1 MAEKVEIILEAE
13 DNASGKIENV
23 GDALGTLSS
32 TAMKENLLDLKEAGI
47 GAFNAIGD
55 AVGELSKLAAEDE
68 LVAMRLNAQLK
79 ALGETANV
87 SEDDIN
93 DLADQLSKISGFDDE
108 ALVEGQTTLLRF
120 GSLSKEQFQQATEA
134 AADLAAMTGMDLV
147 SAFQQVGIAL
157 DNPEQGF
164 GRLKRQIGDMTD
176 AQREAIDAALAM
188 GDTATAQ
195 GIILDALAGKVDGA
209 AEAYGETFTGKVGK
223 AQTVVDN
230 FKSSIGE
237 LVNSNLPQWLVT
249 TGVAAGEANNLLGP
263 VVSNLADLSLVLIA
277 IKKGGAFAGI
287 TGGLVGL
294 KGALAGAGALI
305 AGITAPV
312 WLLIGAIVALGVTI
326 AVFGEQAWSNLKR
339 IAGLISALFDELK
352 KRFILFGFNLVDGL
366 IEGFQGNWDKFKN
379 VVGNAISGM
388 VDFIK
393 RLLGI
398 ASPSK
403 LFADEIGKPMAQGVQ
418 MGWGQ
423 QLGGASGAI
432 GKTLT
437 PSGGMGG
444 RGGATT
450 VVLQYAPA
458 VSMASRAEAET
469 VIVPYIN
476 TALRQLRK

>member
-32 TAMKENLLDLKEAGI
+32 TAMKENLMDLKKAAS
-47 GAFNAIGD
+47 GAFSAIGNT
-55 AVGELSKLAAEDE
+55 VGELSKLAAEDE
-68 LVAMRLNAQLK
+68 LVAMRLDAQLA
-79 ALGETANV
+79 ALGDTASV
-87 SEDDIN
+87 TESDIT

-108 ALVEGQTTLLRF
+108 ALVQGQTTLLRF
-120 GSLSKEQFQQATEA
+120 GTLSKEQFQQATEA

-164 GRLKRQIGDMTD
+164 GRLKRQVGDLTD

-188 GDTATAQ
+188 GDTAAAQ
-195 GIILDALAGKVDGA
+195 GIILDALSQKVGGA

-223 AQTVVDN
+223 AQTAVDN
-230 FKSSIGE
+230 FKSSVGE
-237 LVNSNLPQWLVT
+237 LINSNLPQWMVT
-249 TGVAAGEANNLLGP
+249 TGIAAQETGDSLGP
-263 VVSNLADLSLVLIA
+263 VVDGLADLVIVSGPLVKGGLLAGIGTA
-277 IKKGGAFAGI
+277 IKGA
-287 TGGLVGL
+287 LVGL
-294 KGALAGAGALI
+294 GGIIG
-305 AGITAPV
+305 GITAPV
-312 WLLIGAIVALGVTI
+312 WLLIAAIVALGVVI
-326 AVFGEQAWSNLKR
+326 AVFWDEALANFKR
-339 IAGLISALFDELK
+339 IAGLIGGIFDELK

-366 IEGFQGNWDKFKN
+366 IEGFQGNWDKFKT

-423 QLGGASGAI
+423 QLGGASSAI

-437 PSGGMGG
+437 PGSGMGG
-444 RGGATT
+444 RGGSTT
-450 VVLQYAPA
+450 LVLQYAPA

-469 VIVPYIN
+469 VIVPYIT

>member
-1 MAEKVEIILEAE
+1 MAEKVEIILEAD

-23 GDALGTLSS
+23 EDALSSLSS
-32 TAMKENLLDLKEAGI
+32 TAMKENLMDLKDAALGT
-47 GAFNAIGD
+47 FNAIGD

-68 LVAMRLNAQLK
+68 LVAMRLDAQLK
-79 ALGETANV
+79 ALGETASV
-87 SEDDIN
+87 SEQDIN

-108 ALVEGQTTLLRF
+108 ALVQGQTTLLRF
-120 GSLSKEQFQQATEA
+120 GTLSKEQFQQATEA

-164 GRLKRQIGDMTD
+164 GRLKRQIGDLTD
-176 AQREAIDAALAM
+176 AQKEAIEAAMAM

-237 LVNSNLPQWLVT
+237 LVNSSLPQWLVT

-277 IKKGGAFAGI
+277 IKKGGAFAGLA
-287 TGGLVGL
+287 GGLVGL
-294 KGALAGAGALI
+294 KGALAGIGALI

-326 AVFGEQAWSNLKR
+326 AVFGETAWANLKR
-339 IAGLISALFDELK
+339 IAGLITGIFDALK
-352 KRFILFGFNLVDGL
+352 TRFILFGAQIVQGL
-366 IEGFQGNWDKFKN
+366 IEGFQGDWSRLETLVTSSINHL
-379 VVGNAISGM
+379 
-388 VDFIK
+388 VDMIK
-393 RLLGI
+393 SALGI

-403 LFADEIGKPMAQGVQ
+403 LFAEAIGKPMAQGVQ
-418 MGWGQ
+418 MGFTG
-423 QLGGASGAI
+423 QLGGVSNSI
-432 GKTLT
+432 GNSLS
-437 PSGGMGG
+437 PGNFGG
-444 RGGATT
+444 RGGGAPTII
-450 VVLQYAPA
+450 LQYSPA
-458 VSMASRAEAET
+458 ISTASRAEAEAQILP
-469 VIVPYIN
+469 VIN
-476 TALRQLRK
+476 SALRHYRK